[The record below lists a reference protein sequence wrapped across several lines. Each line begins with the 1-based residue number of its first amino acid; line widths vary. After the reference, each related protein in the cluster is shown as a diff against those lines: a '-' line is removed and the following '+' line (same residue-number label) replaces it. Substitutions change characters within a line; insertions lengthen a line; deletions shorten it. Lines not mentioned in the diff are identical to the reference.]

1 MTPTTGRPRPQLVIL
16 AIAAGVGLAIALAI
30 AAGAGVAI
38 ATGFGLLLY
47 IGYYFTFYA
56 LAVAGLTIVL
66 TALAILAGRVV
77 RPAPGRF
84 WRLAA
89 LPGIA
94 VGAGLASSTC
104 AIRADDTGATLV
116 ALGLGAAAL
125 ALIITA
131 AVIKIAADRGVV
143 RFYLLVGIAAYPVGW
158 LTAFAWWSEGPNP
171 IRYTVGYTGIVFVM
185 PAAALAGVRA
195 WRQYRISP
203 LQAVAVGCW
212 ATLAICFAALSFAW
226 GFHANSHLCPIIGA
240 PSPSQP
246 CQSHLNVVVFT
257 LIAGGVPPALAAGAA
272 WLAGAV
278 CQRRA
283 RPPP

>member
-30 AAGAGVAI
+30 AAG
-38 ATGFGLLLY
+38 FWLLLY
-47 IGYYFTFYA
+47 IDYYFTSYA
-56 LAVAGLTIVL
+56 LVVAGLTIVL

-89 LPGIA
+89 LPGIE

-104 AIRADDTGATLV
+104 AIRADDTGAIRADDTGATLV

-158 LTAFAWWSEGPNP
+158 LTAFAWSEGFNP

-212 ATLAICFAALSFAW
+212 AALAISLAALSFAW

-246 CQSHLNVVVFT
+246 CQSHLNVVVCT
-257 LIAGGVPPALAAGAA
+257 PIAGGVPPALAAGAA
-272 WLAGAV
+272 GLAGAV

>member
-16 AIAAGVGLAIALAI
+16 AIAAG
-30 AAGAGVAI
+30 
-38 ATGFGLLLY
+38 FGLLLY
-47 IGYYFTFYA
+47 IDYYFTSYA

-66 TALAILAGRVV
+66 TALAILAGRVL
-77 RPAPGRF
+77 RLAPGRF

-89 LPGIA
+89 LPGIE

-131 AVIKIAADRGVV
+131 AVIKIAVDRGVV

-158 LTAFAWWSEGPNP
+158 LTAFAWSEGFNP

-185 PAAALAGVRA
+185 PAAALAGVLA

-212 ATLAICFAALSFAW
+212 AALAICLAALAFAW
-226 GFHANSHLCPIIGA
+226 GFHASSHLCPIEWA

-246 CQSHLNVVVFT
+246 CQSHLNVVVCT

-272 WLAGAV
+272 RLAGAV
-278 CQRRA
+278 CQRWA
-283 RPPP
+283 WPPP